1 MAIASPTPGFIS
13 IGQTVARETATRA
26 VSRGRLQRTLL
37 LHGPA
42 GAGKGAFLDDLLA
55 LLLCRSDDPAGRPC
69 NACQACRQ
77 ARARVHPD
85 LLIGSPAAWRE
96 SRATGESIVAAA
108 RRWLL
113 GAATA
118 PVAGELRVVVIEHS
132 DQGNEAIQNALLK
145 ALEEPAA
152 RQMFVLVAEDPSR
165 LLPTIRSRA
174 QALRVGPVEHG
185 QLQEWLV
192 DRERLPADLAED
204 VARIAGGLAGRAIG
218 YARNPPLLEWRRR
231 TQAELVSLL
240 RRGPA
245 DRFASVPDLL
255 DAAASLGA
263 APPEAAEVV
272 EDEPVKLAGA
282 QQRAAAL
289 LVVEAWQ
296 ALARDMLMVSAGRHD
311 LAAASR
317 QVPDLAAAA
326 RQLERSSITAFI
338 DLLER
343 ISEGLR
349 TNAAPRLA
357 VERAMLAWP
366 QLPAAAVP
374 AAAVAATPPR

>member
-1 MAIASPTPGFIS
+1 MAIAGPVPGFTS

-26 VSRGRLQRTLL
+26 VSRGMLQRTLL
-37 LHGPA
+37 VHGPS

-69 NACQACRQ
+69 NACQGCRQ
-77 ARARVHPD
+77 ARARAHPD
-85 LLIGSPAAWRE
+85 LLMGSPAAWRE
-96 SRATGESIVAAA
+96 GRTTGESIVAAA

-118 PVAGELRVVVIEHS
+118 PVAGELRVVVIEHA
-132 DQGNEAIQNALLK
+132 DQANEAIQNALLK

-174 QALRVGPVEHG
+174 QALRVGPVQHG

-218 YARNPPLLEWRRR
+218 YARNPALLEWRRR

-240 RRGPA
+240 QRGPA

-263 APPEAAEVV
+263 PAQESAEIV

-296 ALARDMLMVSAGRHD
+296 ALARDMLMVTAGRHD
-311 LAAASR
+311 LAVVSR
-317 QVPDLAAAA
+317 QVPDVAAVAA
-326 RQLERSSITAFI
+326 QLERSSITAFI

-343 ISEGLR
+343 VGEGLR
-349 TNAAPRLA
+349 ANAAPRLA
-357 VERAMLAWP
+357 MERAMLAWP
-366 QLPAAAVP
+366 RLPAGP
-374 AAAVAATPPR
+374 GSPR